1 MTDNISVMWEPDIL
15 MLIMYELASSTILLN
30 YLIVDN
36 EGSLDV
42 DFD

>member
-15 MLIMYELASSTILLN
+15 MLIMYELAPSTISLN
-30 YLIVDN
+30 YLVVDN
-36 EGSLDV
+36 EGSFDV